1 MPRVASPANVL
12 WTSTSAPCDARPSG
26 PGRPACVTACCS
38 SASFSLRVAA
48 EKVQASGQ
56 RRKAPSSAAP
66 SPAASKTC
74 SATQARRVPSS
85 IADASVS
92 KQSQTSSPGGASSC
106 VLRFFDA
113 GALLPAPAAFFDAGG
128 LLPPAAAGA
137 AVRRTGRAAS
147 SGASV
152 RPRRS

>member
-56 RRKAPSSAAP
+56 RTKAPSSAAP

-92 KQSQTSSPGGASSC
+92 KQSQTSSPGGASSW

-113 GALLPAPAAFFDAGG
+113 GALLAAFFDAGG

>member
-56 RRKAPSSAAP
+56 RTKAPSSAAP

-92 KQSQTSSPGGASSC
+92 KQSQTSSPGGASW

>member
-56 RRKAPSSAAP
+56 RTKAPSSAAP

-137 AVRRTGRAAS
+137 AVSRTGRAAS

>member
-56 RRKAPSSAAP
+56 RTKAPSSAAP

-113 GALLPAPAAFFDAGG
+113 GGLLAAFFDAGG

>member
-56 RRKAPSSAAP
+56 RTKAPSSAAP

-113 GALLPAPAAFFDAGG
+113 GGLLAAFFDAGG

-137 AVRRTGRAAS
+137 AVRRRGRAAS